1 MSGAVRATRARA
13 AARSAFGDYSLCG
26 FRVRSAVPLPEVL
39 PWSGDDRAPD
49 VTISCGSAPPL
60 RDPVGQGGPAQVA
73 RDGTCRLQFDSIGH
87 FLMAGGREVI
97 VDPVREIDSP
107 ELHAIL
113 LGPVLGVLCHQR
125 RLFPLHAACVRIGDG
140 AIALAG
146 RTGAGKS
153 TLAAAL
159 ARRGHSLVAD
169 DICVVES
176 LDCGRALVRPGF
188 PRLKL
193 WNDALQALG
202 MSSDGMA
209 RATLG
214 KHKYHFYEPQG
225 FDPSPVALRGIYFL
239 DRSAATRRQDIRPEH
254 GAHAVTAVSN
264 EIYRRPIGFW
274 LGHKVALLTDALRLA
289 ALVPVF
295 RVPVRPDLTQLG
307 RTAERIEAHLLAL
320 RADRPEA
327 VPAPEVARR

>member
-1 MSGAVRATRARA
+1 MSSAGRATPARA
-13 AARSAFGDYSLCG
+13 AAPSPVGDYSLCG
-26 FRVRSAVPLPEVL
+26 FRVRSAVPLPEIL
-39 PWSGDDRAPD
+39 PWNGDDRAPD
-49 VTISCGSAPPL
+49 ITIRCGSAPPL

-87 FLMAGGREVI
+87 FLMVGGREVI
-97 VDPVREIDSP
+97 VDPVRKLDAP

-125 RLFPLHAACVRIGDG
+125 RLFPLHAACVRMGDG

-169 DICVVES
+169 DICIVES
-176 LDCGRALVRPGF
+176 LDSGRALVRPGF

-202 MSSDGMA
+202 ISSDGMV
-209 RATLG
+209 RAALG
-214 KHKYHFYEPQG
+214 KHKYHFYEPEG
-225 FDPSPVALRGIYFL
+225 FDPSPVALHGIYFL
-239 DRSAATRRQDIRPEH
+239 DRSPAARRQEIRPEH
-254 GAHAVTAVSN
+254 GAQAVTAVSK

-274 LGHKVALLTDALRLA
+274 LGHKVALLTDALRLGT
-289 ALVPVF
+289 LVPVF
-295 RVPVRPDLTQLG
+295 RVSVRPDLAQLG

-320 RADRPEA
+320 RAGRPEA
-327 VPAPEVARR
+327 ARGAGAPR